1 MVDNETITMT
11 LAIAVALDEIIQKLM
26 YSVVEKDGQKVIVDR
41 ELPFRLRYRLNRNRT
56 LLSKDVELF
65 NKRRALLFAQYGE
78 PTEDGQ
84 NVTITNEENLAKFK
98 ESLSELLDREVSHTF
113 FTLAPED
120 LDTIQDTDI
129 LISPEAMS
137 VFIAYMTD
145 DEEIKKSLRT
155 TINIIPPKEEMPKTS
170 AESITEPISAE
181 DSAIKVEETP
191 VTPIPDAEPPATEE
205 IKEVPV
211 TEEKPKAK
219 AKKTTTK
226 STSPKKPRAPRKKK
240 VTTPTEEGV

>member
-1 MVDNETITMT
+1 MVNNETITMT

-26 YSVVEKDGQKVIVDR
+26 YSVVEKDGKKVLVDR

-98 ESLSELLDREVSHTF
+98 EELSNLLDREVSHTF
-113 FTLAPED
+113 YTLAPED
-120 LDTIQDTDI
+120 LDTINDTDI

-145 DEEIKKSLRT
+145 DEEVRKSLRT
-155 TINIIPPKEEMPKTS
+155 VVNIVPPKEEVNETPLK
-170 AESITEPISAE
+170 ETE
-181 DSAIKVEETP
+181 KEETSKK
-191 VTPIPDAEPPATEE
+191 EE
-205 IKEVPV
+205 MNTLV
-211 TEEKPKAK
+211 TEEKLEEKK
-219 AKKTTTK
+219 VSSKTTT
-226 STSPKKPRAPRKKK
+226 PKKPRAPRKKK
-240 VTTPTEEGV
+240 LQASVKEEK